1 MGFLIKGVTDMKKE
15 IDIIEKI
22 LDKKELYDD
31 YLDGLINFAAEAVD
45 DLEKLNNVFE
55 DTKTKISVYAEKIGE
70 KKTTKLK
77 ELLTPISTFFRFF
90 KN

>member
-1 MGFLIKGVTDMKKE
+1 MKKE

-22 LDKKELYDD
+22 LDKKELYND
-31 YLDGLINFAAEAVD
+31 YSDGLINFAAEAVD

-55 DTKTKISVYAEKIGE
+55 DLKSKISVYAEKMGE

-77 ELLTPISTFFRFF
+77 ELLMPISTFFRSF